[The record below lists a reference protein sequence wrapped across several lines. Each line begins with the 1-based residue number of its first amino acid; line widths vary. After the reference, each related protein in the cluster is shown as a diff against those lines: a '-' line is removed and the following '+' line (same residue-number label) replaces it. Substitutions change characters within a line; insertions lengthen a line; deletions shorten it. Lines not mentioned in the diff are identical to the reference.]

1 MIDKKI
7 PVNDGK
13 GLYNNIGLC
22 DTLKEDL
29 NNLIKQAVAGQFLQ
43 CSAIVFTM
51 TQKINNLKKGIAD
64 DLKSKDEIIEEL
76 KQINNSLVEE
86 KTGLPVDKDGGTDGN
101 D

>member
-1 MIDKKI
+1 MIENKI

-22 DTLKEDL
+22 DTLQSDL
-29 NNLIKQAVAGQFLQ
+29 NNLIKQAMSGQFIQ
-43 CSAIVFTM
+43 CSSIVVSM
-51 TQKINNLKKGIAD
+51 SQKLTNLKKGIAD

-76 KQINNSLVEE
+76 KQINNSMMEE
-86 KTGLPVDKDGGTDGN
+86 KTGLPVDKEGVTDGN